1 MYITPEELTDGIHAE
16 SLTAITRGDNS
27 KATKAIDDAMA
38 MVRSYL
44 CVRYDIEAEYA
55 KTSPSERGQGEVD
68 ARDGM
73 TVKLVRDIAIYYC
86 YEASSPVNM
95 PETTKDAYNDAKKF
109 LESVQA
115 EKAAM
120 PGLARLDASE
130 GSNYVK
136 FGGNRKR
143 RNKWL

>member
-1 MYITPEELTDGIHAE
+1 MYITIEELTDGIHAE

-27 KATKAIDDAMA
+27 KATQAIEDAMA
-38 MVRSYL
+38 MVRSYI

-55 KTSPSERGQGEVD
+55 KTGA

-86 YEASSPVNM
+86 YEGSSPVNM
-95 PETTKDAYNDAKKF
+95 PETREKAYDDAIAF
-109 LESVQA
+109 LKSVQA

-120 PGLARLDASE
+120 PGLARLDGSK

>member
-1 MYITPEELTDGIHAE
+1 MYITVEELTDGIHAE

-55 KTSPSERGQGEVD
+55 KTGN

-86 YEASSPVNM
+86 YEGSSPVNM
-95 PETTKDAYNDAKKF
+95 PEPRETAYDDAIAF
-109 LESVQA
+109 LKSVQA

-120 PGLARLDASE
+120 PGLARLDGSK

-136 FGGNRKR
+136 YGGNRKR

>member
-1 MYITPEELTDGIHAE
+1 MYISIEELSAGIHAE
-16 SLTAITRGDNS
+16 SLEAITRGDD
-27 KATKAIDDAMA
+27 TKAAQAIEDAVA

-44 CVRYDIEAEYA
+44 CVRYDIDAEYA
-55 KTSPSERGQGEVD
+55 KTGV

-86 YEASSPVNM
+86 YESSSPVNL
-95 PETTKDAYNDAKKF
+95 PETKQKAFDDAIAF
-109 LESVQA
+109 LKSVQA

-120 PGLARLDASE
+120 PGLSRLDGPK

-136 FGGNRKR
+136 YGGNRKR

>member
-1 MYITPEELTDGIHAE
+1 MYISVEELTSGIHSEA
-16 SLTAITRGDNS
+16 LAAITRGDDL
-27 KATKAIDDAMA
+27 KAVQAIVDAMA

-55 KTSPSERGQGEVD
+55 KTGAG
-68 ARDGM
+68 RDSM

-86 YEASSPVNM
+86 YEGSSPVNM
-95 PETTKDAYNDAKKF
+95 PETRKDAYDNAVKF
-109 LESVQA
+109 LERVQA
-115 EKAAM
+115 EKASM
-120 PGLARLDASE
+120 NGLTRLDGSK

-136 FGGNRKR
+136 YGGNRKR

>member
-1 MYITPEELTDGIHAE
+1 MYITVEELTDGIHAE

-27 KATKAIDDAMA
+27 KATQAIEDAMA
-38 MVRSYL
+38 MVRSYI

-55 KTSPSERGQGEVD
+55 KTGA

-86 YEASSPVNM
+86 YEGSSPVNM
-95 PETTKDAYNDAKKF
+95 PETREKAYDDAIAF
-109 LESVQA
+109 LKSVQA

-120 PGLARLDASE
+120 PGLARLDGSK

-136 FGGNRKR
+136 YGGNRKR
-143 RNKWL
+143 RNKWV

>member
-1 MYITPEELTDGIHAE
+1 MYLTTEELTDGIHAE
-16 SLTAITRGDNS
+16 SLTAITRGDD
-27 KATKAIDDAMA
+27 TKAAQAIADAMA

-44 CVRYDIEAEYA
+44 CVRYDVEAEYA
-55 KTSPSERGQGEVD
+55 KTGA

-86 YEASSPVNM
+86 YEGSSPVNM
-95 PETTKDAYNDAKKF
+95 PETRQKAYDDAIAF
-109 LESVQA
+109 LKSVQA

-120 PGLARLDASE
+120 PGLNRLDGNR

>member
-1 MYITPEELTDGIHAE
+1 MYLTTEELTDGIHAE
-16 SLTAITRGDNS
+16 SLTAITRGDTG
-27 KATKAIDDAMA
+27 KADQAIADAMA

-44 CVRYDIEAEYA
+44 CVRYDVEAEYA
-55 KTSPSERGQGEVD
+55 KTGA

-86 YEASSPVNM
+86 YEGSSPVNM
-95 PETTKDAYNDAKKF
+95 PETRQKAYDDAIAF
-109 LESVQA
+109 LKSVQA

-120 PGLARLDASE
+120 PGLNRLDGNR

>member
-1 MYITPEELTDGIHAE
+1 MYISVEELTSGIHSEA
-16 SLTAITRGDNS
+16 LAAITRGDDL
-27 KATKAIDDAMA
+27 KAVQAIVDAMA

-55 KTSPSERGQGEVD
+55 KTGAG
-68 ARDGM
+68 RDSM

-86 YEASSPVNM
+86 YEGSSPVNM
-95 PETTKDAYNDAKKF
+95 PETRQKSFDDAVAF
-109 LESVQA
+109 LKSVQA

-120 PGLARLDASE
+120 PGLVRLDGSK

-136 FGGNRKR
+136 YGGNRKR

>member
-1 MYITPEELTDGIHAE
+1 MYISVEELTDGIHAE

-27 KATKAIDDAMA
+27 KATQAIEDAMA
-38 MVRSYL
+38 IVRSYL

-55 KTSPSERGQGEVD
+55 KTGN

-86 YEASSPVNM
+86 YEGSSPVNM
-95 PETTKDAYNDAKKF
+95 PETREKAYDDAIAF
-109 LESVQA
+109 LKSVQA

-120 PGLARLDASE
+120 PGLARLDGSK

-136 FGGNRKR
+136 YGGNRKR